1 MIWVNMAVP
10 VIKMD
15 IWMYRQSILYMV
27 PIGLS
32 MVIIVFSLVPIIYK
46 TCNSLEHVYF
56 LEIYTLI

>member
-15 IWMYRQSILYMV
+15 RCKYRQSILDIA

-32 MVIIVFSLVPIIYK
+32 MVITVSSLVPLIYRR
-46 TCNSLEHVYF
+46 CSSMEHVGY
-56 LEIYTLI
+56 LD

>member
-15 IWMYRQSILYMV
+15 TWMYRQSILYIV

-32 MVIIVFSLVPIIYK
+32 MVIIVSSLVPLMIERIQ
-46 TCNSLEHVYF
+46 
-56 LEIYTLI
+56 LIQIR